1 MQELPASSGYPSEVT
16 FNRIN
21 CKFHNNTLK
30 PRVSRTQHYLFE
42 KLDVDP
48 TRQRAPPGHQ
58 DGLTGLKTCLELFF
72 ASRQRPSATLANK
85 AMMVEA
91 YSINSCV
98 AIGGSLFEC
107 SLPRFRCTTRALW
120 LPSSSGPS
128 TPPKNTTVT
137 GSPNSDKRPFS

>member
-72 ASRQRPSATLANK
+72 ASRERPSATLADK

-107 SLPRFRCTTRALW
+107 SLPRFRLHNQ
-120 LPSSSGPS
+120 GPLA
-128 TPPKNTTVT
+128 
-137 GSPNSDKRPFS
+137 PFQ